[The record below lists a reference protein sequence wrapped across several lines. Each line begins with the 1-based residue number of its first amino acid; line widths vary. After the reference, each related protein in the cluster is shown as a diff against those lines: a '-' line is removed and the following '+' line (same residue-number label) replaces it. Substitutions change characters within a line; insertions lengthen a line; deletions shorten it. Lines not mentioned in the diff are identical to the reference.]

1 MFNLESISDKEDKV
15 LIKDAIELCKQNQ
28 CRAAFIIGWLAC
40 AESLRRRIKF
50 LGKTSNNAKKA
61 FQRIESEEASKHSI
75 DFLLIDESSKLEII
89 TPIEKSKLEYF
100 YNLRCIYCHPYE
112 KAPSKL
118 DCEHLIVSIIQIVLS
133 KSTLLREDG
142 ISEVIK
148 LVENEESFLS
158 GSEDAIKSYVENFI
172 PRIDPEK
179 YEFLINKLI
188 KSFEHVKK
196 DNLFIYKRIKA
207 FTINTLFII
216 GVNSVFRNNS
226 ESEKKCLD
234 NKNFSVEILSTPE
247 IFKALNSRLEDIV
260 FNILLEKEENEKLN
274 CLYINKCLDETLT
287 NLLKA
292 NLEKIEISHLIY
304 YTPLLSCKLLIKH
317 MNTGDFYKQN
327 EVAHV
332 LLSSNN
338 IDLFD
343 NCDEA
348 ELFSLGYMVSYSLR
362 CNSFHMQ
369 RFVSNQS
376 VLDNYPIKFIQGMIC
391 GVFFTAEDC
400 KSIYVSNKNNCL
412 KLVIEYLKHLKTVKV
427 DSLNSCIDFLFDH
440 LSKAEKVISLSA
452 DTLELINNEDSFKKI
467 SKMIEE
473 KEDSKQ

>member
-50 LGKTSNNAKKA
+50 LGKTSNNAKKV
-61 FQRIESEEASKHSI
+61 FQHIESEEDSKHSI
-75 DFLLIDESSKLEII
+75 DSLLINESSNLEII

-100 YNLRCIYCHPYE
+100 YKLRCIYCHPYE
-112 KAPSKL
+112 NAPNKL

-158 GSEDAIKSYVENFI
+158 GSEETIASYVENFI
-172 PRIDPEK
+172 SRIDPQK
-179 YEFLINKLI
+179 NDFLINGLI
-188 KSFEHVKK
+188 KTFEHAKK
-196 DNLFIYKRIKA
+196 ENMFIYERIKTFSIKA
-207 FTINTLFII
+207 LTII
-216 GVNSVFRNNS
+216 GVNSFFKSDS
-226 ESEKKCLD
+226 ESDKICLE
-234 NKNFSVEILSTPE
+234 NKNFSIEILSKID
-247 IFKALNSRLEDIV
+247 IFKALNSRLQDIV
-260 FNILLEKEENEKLN
+260 FNILLKKEENEKLN
-274 CLYINKCLDETLT
+274 NLYINNCLSEKLT
-287 NLLKA
+287 QLLKEY
-292 NLEKIEISHLIY
+292 LERIKVCNLIY
-304 YTPLLSCKLLIKH
+304 YPPMLSCKILVKH

-332 LLSSNN
+332 LQSSNN
-338 IDLFD
+338 IDLFN

-348 ELFSLGYMVSYSLR
+348 ELFSLGYMVSYSLQ

-440 LSKAEKVISLSA
+440 LSKAEKAISLSA
-452 DTLELINNEDSFKKI
+452 DTLELINNEDSLKKI